1 MKMTTIFVSKYAGLS
16 RFVCKLLILGSEG
29 NGPRFST
36 ASVEQIDLSFKP
48 SVETG
53 LDPKNRRFDFG
64 TAASAIYTGNL
75 QVLIT
80 DDYDSD
86 VRFGWDPNAAPDSA
100 STNGGANGDD
110 LYDIV
115 EHTQDNHPVKFRVG
129 GLGGAKLTVRVYMG
143 KGRSIP
149 LTSDLTVHAR
159 VLGETS
165 TNFESTVINN
175 DVDHMDSDSLY
186 LDWPTYP
193 VPYSN
198 GSIIIDFTDDA
209 GTDPAPIEYLRVTK
223 RGT

>member
-1 MKMTTIFVSKYAGLS
+1 MSKYAGLS
-16 RFVCKLLILGSEG
+16 RFVCKLLIFGSEG

-36 ASVEQIDLSFKP
+36 ASIEQIDLSFKP

-80 DDYDSD
+80 DDYNSD

-129 GLGGAKLTVRVYMG
+129 GLGGAKLTVKVYMG

-165 TNFESTVINN
+165 TNFESTVINKP
-175 DVDHMDSDSLY
+175 MDSDSLY

-209 GTDPAPIEYLRVTK
+209 GTDPAPIEYLKVTK